1 MTVAMNKGA
10 YTLRVPKADYA
21 KRRSSDRHD
30 LTISTASFRLSSPQ
44 PRNLAVIA
52 TTAFFVFWLWRST
65 PASDRFLSLDLA
77 SHTVQEVPP
86 LVSNSSEKASSTLSH
101 RQLAHEVDRAHARHL
116 QQHLHHS
123 TQQSEWELQAGPHS
137 MDVTGPAYEIRVLR
151 STLQHS
157 DHMYQDTTGE
167 AHGPLI
173 QTLLHLHVVSLHVF
187 SVDSAHLRVQV
198 AGLRPLKTDESITAS
213 CAFTNPEQPRDIWRQ
228 TASIHTY
235 APHPLDQDVGHSF
248 AISVECEVPT
258 QLHSTAADIQNLT
271 IDVSF
276 DAGRLKT
283 DTFEG
288 EDHDVRVTATKR
300 GIPVTVTPP
309 MQIHSEIAVCAPP
322 LDFRLTEERLW
333 RLLEWRQHML
343 NVGIER

>member
-30 LTISTASFRLSSPQ
+30 LTISTASFRLPSPQ

-86 LVSNSSEKASSTLSH
+86 PVSNSSEKASLPFFH
-101 RQLAHEVDRAHARHL
+101 GRLAHDVDHAHARHL
-116 QQHLHHS
+116 EQRLHHS
-123 TQQSEWELQAGPHS
+123 PQQSEWELQVEPQD
-137 MDVTGPAYEIRVLR
+137 MDVSGPAYEIRVLQ

-187 SVDSAHLRVQV
+187 SVDFSSPPSTGCWL
-198 AGLRPLKTDESITAS
+198 ETAE
-213 CAFTNPEQPRDIWRQ
+213 N
-228 TASIHTY
+228 
-235 APHPLDQDVGHSF
+235 
-248 AISVECEVPT
+248 
-258 QLHSTAADIQNLT
+258 
-271 IDVSF
+271 
-276 DAGRLKT
+276 
-283 DTFEG
+283 
-288 EDHDVRVTATKR
+288 
-300 GIPVTVTPP
+300 
-309 MQIHSEIAVCAPP
+309 
-322 LDFRLTEERLW
+322 
-333 RLLEWRQHML
+333 
-343 NVGIER
+343 